1 MGILNLTPDSFSDGG
16 RYFDGDAARRRI
28 DELVAEGADVIDI
41 GAESTRPGAQAVAD
55 AEQIARI
62 GGAIREACARGAIV
76 SIDTT
81 SPAVAAHALAEGASV
96 VNSISPEPAAEL
108 ARVAAA
114 HGAALVLM
122 HSRGS
127 MADMRG
133 FSVWDDDAYGDVV
146 ADVARELEAAARRA
160 EGAGLDRREI
170 LLDPGLGFS
179 KNARH
184 SLALCARL
192 PELVAL
198 GWDVL
203 VGPSRKSF
211 VARAAAADGEPLA
224 PPGDRLGGTLAA
236 AIACVARGARVVRV
250 HDVAATR
257 QALRVA
263 AAIEAAGDRGAARE
277 RAHRHEGSARHA

>member
-16 RYFDGDAARRRI
+16 RYFDAEAARRRI
-28 DELVAEGADVIDI
+28 DELVSEGADIIDI
-41 GAESTRPGAQAVAD
+41 GAESTRPGALPVTAP
-55 AEQIARI
+55 EQIARI
-62 GGAIREACARGAIV
+62 GGAVREACARGAVV

-81 SPAVAAHALAEGASV
+81 LPEVAAHALAEGASV

-146 ADVARELEAAARRA
+146 DDVSRELGAAARRA
-160 EGAGLDRREI
+160 EAAGLDAREI

-179 KNARH
+179 KNAHH

-192 PELVAL
+192 AELVAL
-198 GWDVL
+198 GFDVL

-211 VARAAAADGEPLA
+211 VARAAAAEGEPLA
-224 PPGDRLGGTLAA
+224 PPGDRLGGTIAA

-263 AAIEAAGDRGAARE
+263 RAIDGAAVRGGG
-277 RAHRHEGSARHA
+277 RDATAHREGSAHHA